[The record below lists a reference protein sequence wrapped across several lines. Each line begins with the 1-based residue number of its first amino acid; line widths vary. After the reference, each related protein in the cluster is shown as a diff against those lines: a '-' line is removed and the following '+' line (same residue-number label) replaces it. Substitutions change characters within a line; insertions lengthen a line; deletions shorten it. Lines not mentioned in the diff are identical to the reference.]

1 MWAVVKKHLS
11 EEILFEIK
19 GDIPFKVTAYLAK
32 EFGQDFEIRE
42 NDEYL
47 INIFD
52 TDWYRE
58 ISMLVTP
65 GDALKIYREN
75 FKFTYMELCS
85 AIGKFTENQIYD
97 MENSRC
103 DISEET
109 AETFSRVF
117 GVPTD
122 RFSRPE
128 TPGGDAVLPEAAK
141 NPGLQDSSPR
151 PE

>member
-1 MWAVVKKHLS
+1 MLAVVKKHLS

-19 GDIPFKVTAYLAK
+19 GDIPFKLTEYLAY

-47 INIFD
+47 VNIFD

-58 ISMLVTP
+58 TGTLVTP

-75 FKFTYMELCS
+75 FRFTYMELCS
-85 AIGKFTENQIYD
+85 KIGKFNEKQLYD

-109 AETFSRVF
+109 AEALSQVF

-122 RFSRPE
+122 RF
-128 TPGGDAVLPEAAK
+128 L
-141 NPGLQDSSPR
+141 
-151 PE
+151 